1 MTAYQC
7 QLPTDRFFMCDCA
20 LRGVKVVDGSQL
32 RSGLTS
38 SVHNEHESWL
48 RTGISAAALEPRAC
62 LSTTYLCQTFGRAN
76 VSGQVS
82 VTYLCAEDSMGCTA
96 CMLSSALFQTCVAW
110 HRETVY
116 KRCCVLPRARKRFI
130 IITASEYYTA
140 EARRVLQLRNAYFH
154 SLLVDVHE
162 SDRELLIEIE

>member
-1 MTAYQC
+1 MHIDVTPNPAV
-7 QLPTDRFFMCDCA
+7 A
-20 LRGVKVVDGSQL
+20 VK
-32 RSGLTS
+32 RSNIHIRIKCSS

-62 LSTTYLCQTFGRAN
+62 
-76 VSGQVS
+76 
-82 VTYLCAEDSMGCTA
+82 LCAEDSMGCTA

-116 KRCCVLPRARKRFI
+116 KRCCGLPRARKRFI

>member
-1 MTAYQC
+1 MNRSCAVDSHLPYTTNTNHGCAQVSPQ
-7 QLPTDRFFMCDCA
+7 QLSNHA
-20 LRGVKVVDGSQL
+20 
-32 RSGLTS
+32 
-38 SVHNEHESWL
+38 
-48 RTGISAAALEPRAC
+48 RAC
-62 LSTTYLCQTFGRAN
+62 QTTYLCQTFGRAN